1 MAALEFPLLSALLVI
16 PLVGAVATYLT
27 PQDKWA
33 RWVAMA
39 FSLVP
44 LALSSLLLLAF
55 LGPDPMV
62 TLATSADGRYLAWE
76 EAAWIP
82 QVNVDYRLGV
92 DGLSILLVFLTTLLT
107 PLALAVSWDEK
118 KRVREFFA
126 LFLFMEVTILGV
138 FVSLD
143 FFLFFLFW
151 EAGLVPMYFLIAVWG
166 GPRRRYAAIKFFLY
180 TQAASLLVLL
190 GIFALYFY
198 GGNTFDMTELIRNP
212 ATRVPAGVIQNF
224 LFLGFLV
231 GFGAKLPT
239 FPLHTWLPDA
249 HVEAPTGGS
258 VMLAGILLK
267 LGGYGLFRVNV
278 QMLPDAARE
287 LAWLV
292 ALLGIVS
299 ILYGAIAC
307 IAQEDLKRLV
317 ALSSVSH
324 MGFVT
329 LGLAAGVSGS
339 GGGEVNPAILTG
351 YSGAVFQLFA
361 HGLISAALFM
371 LAGSLGHRL
380 GTRNISDL
388 GGIARTNPLT
398 TTFLMIA
405 FLASLGLPGLVG
417 FVAEISIFIG
427 TYAAFSW
434 WVILPILSVVLT
446 AAYYLWA
453 AQRAVF
459 GPLNPRWEK
468 APDLHRFE
476 VVPLAI
482 LSVLFVIFGIFTF
495 WFFQIVHTWSAA
507 TLGVG

>member
-1 MAALEFPLLSALLVI
+1 MRKWSGRGLLYPLVFLLAALLWLAPLWREPAGFAFWRPAAFTDLLVSHFPNAELVRRSISTWGEI
-16 PLVGAVATYLT
+16 PLWNPTILSGAPFAA
-27 PQDKWA
+27 D
-33 RWVAMA
+33 
-39 FSLVP
+39 P
-44 LALSSLLLLAF
+44 LAGLFYPPFWLGILLPAGLGFNLIFLLHLAWAGWGASWLAGREGIGRAGRLTAGLLFAGTPKLIGHIGLGHLTFVAAIAWTPWILLLA
-55 LGPDPMV
+55 G
-62 TLATSADGRYLAWE
+62 
-76 EAAWIP
+76 EAATAAREGSRGWIQRSAAAGAAWGLAFLADP
-82 QVNVDYRLGV
+82 RWLIPSGLAAGLYAIWGLLRDRLPARRETARAAGAAGAAAV
-92 DGLSILLVFLTTLLT
+92 FAAGIAAALALPLAEFASLSTRALLT
-107 PLALAVSWDEK
+107 DADRMAMQLPALRLV
-118 KRVREFFA
+118 
-126 LFLFMEVTILGV
+126 GV
-138 FVSLD
+138 FVP
-143 FFLFFLFW
+143 
-151 EAGLVPMYFLIAVWG
+151 EPG
-166 GPRRRYAAIKFFLY
+166 GWPEWLTY
-180 TQAASLLVLL
+180 T
-190 GIFALYFY
+190 GI
-198 GGNTFDMTELIRNP
+198 
-212 ATRVPAGVIQNF
+212 
-224 LFLGFLV
+224 
-231 GFGAKLPT
+231 
-239 FPLHTWLPDA
+239 
-249 HVEAPTGGS
+249 
-258 VMLAGILLK
+258 
-267 LGGYGLFRVNV
+267 
-278 QMLPDAARE
+278 
-287 LAWLV
+287 
-292 ALLGIVS
+292 
-299 ILYGAIAC
+299 
-307 IAQEDLKRLV
+307 
-317 ALSSVSH
+317 
-324 MGFVT
+324 VT

-482 LSVLFVIFGIFTF
+482 LSVLFVVFGIFTF